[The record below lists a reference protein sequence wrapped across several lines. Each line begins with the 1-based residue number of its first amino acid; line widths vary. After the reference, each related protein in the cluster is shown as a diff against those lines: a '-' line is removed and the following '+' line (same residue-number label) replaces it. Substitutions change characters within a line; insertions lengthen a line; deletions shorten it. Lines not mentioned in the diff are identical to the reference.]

1 MECLIQYCRYYKGEE
16 ECPES
21 YNGTA
26 FGNVWFYEKVWMNS
40 ETDRHE
46 KGFNT
51 TEKKLID
58 ILRKQKAS
66 NSIYL

>member
-1 MECLIQYCRYYKGEE
+1 MEDLIQYCRYYKGEE

-21 YNGTA
+21 Y
-26 FGNVWFYEKVWMNS
+26 
-40 ETDRHE
+40 
-46 KGFNT
+46 
-51 TEKKLID
+51 EKKLID